1 MLYCTYRFPWFH
13 HEPSEE
19 ELEEMKQQENA
30 STKAVG
36 SGSGSGA
43 ILPTEFVQTV
53 KTEMKWDVSTKDGIK
68 QTSLALSK
76 ILSSDDS
83 PIAIPTNID
92 LSKVRMEVG
101 KIILQNKEKSME
113 EILELI
119 TQKYGLKERKEKEN
133 KRKEEMTAS
142 ICHVEANGKICNVFR
157 ELAAAYSA
165 EGNRHAA
172 TAYRKVVS
180 AIMDLDF
187 EVTLD
192 NVKGLG
198 SGKNKVQGEWDGCT
212 VYRYRTI
219 VMGDCNL
226 PFFS

>member
-1 MLYCTYRFPWFH
+1 
-13 HEPSEE
+13 
-19 ELEEMKQQENA
+19 MKQQENA

-83 PIAIPTNID
+83 PTAIPTNID

-119 TQKYGLKERKEKEN
+119 TQKYCLKERKEKEN
-133 KRKEEMTAS
+133 
-142 ICHVEANGKICNVFR
+142 
-157 ELAAAYSA
+157 
-165 EGNRHAA
+165 
-172 TAYRKVVS
+172 
-180 AIMDLDF
+180 
-187 EVTLD
+187 
-192 NVKGLG
+192 
-198 SGKNKVQGEWDGCT
+198 
-212 VYRYRTI
+212 
-219 VMGDCNL
+219 
-226 PFFS
+226 